1 MVAIGLTE
9 STVTVL
15 ESVRSVVV
23 CVRISKR
30 IARALAFRVTTR
42 NGTAKGE
49 LYDCVVDIEL
59 MHVQAACRFCT
70 CVGAI
75 AEHTYIHIKYMST
88 ACGLVVLRVS
98 GVCLLSI

>member
-1 MVAIGLTE
+1 MVSIGLME
-9 STVTVL
+9 SNVTVQ

-49 LYDCVVDIEL
+49 LIPTSY
-59 MHVQAACRFCT
+59 
-70 CVGAI
+70 I
-75 AEHTYIHIKYMST
+75 ATMNYQLLTFISNEQ
-88 ACGLVVLRVS
+88 LLRVIYRFENLIN
-98 GVCLLSI
+98 VQLKINNEQCHV